1 MRAAQYSNLKTVNI
15 DSDIFNQTIEPVRSK
30 LPLQFLKSIVYKKR
44 SNQISSHSRGEPFI
58 SSLSKMRQVAEKQ

>member
-30 LPLQFLKSIVYKKR
+30 LPLQFLKSLVEKKR
-44 SNQISSHSRGEPFI
+44 SNQRSSHSRGDRFI